1 MQRIEFFIYI
11 IKNFFPERRCD
22 SIYINCM
29 NKVFEDVHI

>member
-11 IKNFFPERRCD
+11 IKNFFPERCD